1 MRRIHIDNNDNFNA
15 RNAIMLLIILI
26 AAILL
31 AGAKYAKENNDP
43 PILEATKSTSQVVNT
58 GVGFI

>member
-1 MRRIHIDNNDNFNA
+1 MRRIHIDNNDNFNVS
-15 RNAIMLLIILI
+15 NAVMIILILI

-43 PILEATKSTSQVVNT
+43 PILEATKSTSQIVNT